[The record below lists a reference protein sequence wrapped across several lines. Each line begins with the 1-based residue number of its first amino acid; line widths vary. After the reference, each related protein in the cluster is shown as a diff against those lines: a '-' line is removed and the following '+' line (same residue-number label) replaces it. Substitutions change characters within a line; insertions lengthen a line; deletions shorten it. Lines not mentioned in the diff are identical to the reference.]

1 MSFSS
6 LFTILKQKLGVL
18 FLSGVLCAAL
28 AFASTMVLSARF
40 QSSMDFLIVQSNT
53 QGQDF
58 YSLFKSSEYL
68 SKVLSEAI
76 YSERFIDAVLETGK
90 INGQF
95 LPANKKERL
104 DTWRDM
110 IAVQKNL
117 ELGVLGVA
125 VKHDNDRD
133 STRVMSAIS
142 EVLIEK
148 NSLFRSGDEKSVEIR
163 ILSGPIIETT
173 PTLKKILLVIV
184 GGFLSGILLA
194 SVVISVRH
202 MRRLHPRF
210 VLENMPID
218 LRP

>member
-1 MSFSS
+1 MTFSS
-6 LFTILKQKLGVL
+6 LLTLLRHKLGIL
-18 FLSGVLCAAL
+18 FLGGVLCAAV
-28 AFASTMVLSARF
+28 AFAGTMVLSTRF
-40 QSSMDFLIVQSNT
+40 QSSMDFLIVQSNV

-76 YSERFIDAVLETGK
+76 YSERFIDAIMETGK

-95 LPANKKERL
+95 LPANKKDRL
-104 DTWRDM
+104 DAWREM
-110 IAVQKNL
+110 VVVQKNL
-117 ELGVLGVA
+117 ELGVLSVT

-133 STRVMSAIS
+133 AARVMSSIS

-163 ILSGPIIETT
+163 VLSGPILETT
-173 PTLKKILLVIV
+173 PTLKKILLVLG
-184 GGFLSGILLA
+184 GGFLSGILLV
-194 SVVISVRH
+194 SVILAIRH
-202 MRRLHPRF
+202 IQGMNPRF

>member
-1 MSFSS
+1 MTFSS
-6 LFTILKQKLGVL
+6 LLTLLRHKLGIL
-18 FLSGVLCAAL
+18 FLGGVLCAAV
-28 AFASTMVLSARF
+28 AFASTMVLSTRF
-40 QSSMDFLIVQSNT
+40 QSSMDFLVVQSNA

-76 YSERFIDAVLETGK
+76 YSERFIDAVMETGK

-95 LPANKKERL
+95 LPANKKDRL
-104 DTWRDM
+104 DAWREM
-110 IAVQKNL
+110 VTVQKNL
-117 ELGVLGVA
+117 ELGVLSVT

-133 STRVMSAIS
+133 AARVMSSIS

-163 ILSGPIIETT
+163 VLSGPILETT
-173 PTLKKILLVIV
+173 PTLKKILLVLG

-194 SVVISVRH
+194 SVIVAIRH
-202 MRRLHPRF
+202 MQGMNPRF

>member
-1 MSFSS
+1 MG
-6 LFTILKQKLGVL
+6 IL
-18 FLSGVLCAAL
+18 FLGGVLCAAL
-28 AFASTMVLSARF
+28 AFASIMLLSARF
-40 QSSMDFLIVQSNT
+40 QSGMDFLVVQSNT

-76 YSERFIDAVLETGK
+76 YSERFIDAVVETGK

-104 DTWRDM
+104 DEWRKM
-110 IAVQKNL
+110 VEVQKNL
-117 ELGVLGVA
+117 ELGVLSVT
-125 VKHDNDRD
+125 VKSDNDRD
-133 STRVMSAIS
+133 ASRVMNAIS

-163 ILSGPIIETT
+163 VLSGPIIEAT
-173 PTLKKILLVIV
+173 PTMKKILLAVG

-194 SVVISVRH
+194 GVLVSIRH
-202 MRRLHPRF
+202 MRHLDPRF
-210 VLENMPID
+210 VLENMPLD

>member
-1 MSFSS
+1 MTFSS
-6 LFTILKQKLGVL
+6 LLTLLRHKLGIL
-18 FLSGVLCAAL
+18 FLGGVLCAAV
-28 AFASTMVLSARF
+28 AFAGTMVLSTRF
-40 QSSMDFLIVQSNT
+40 QSSMDFLIVQSNV

-76 YSERFIDAVLETGK
+76 YSERFIDAIMETGK

-95 LPANKKERL
+95 LPANKKDRL
-104 DTWRDM
+104 DAWREM
-110 IAVQKNL
+110 VVVQKNL
-117 ELGVLGVA
+117 ELGVLSVT

-133 STRVMSAIS
+133 AARVMSSIS

-163 ILSGPIIETT
+163 VLSGPILETT
-173 PTLKKILLVIV
+173 PTLKKILLVLG
-184 GGFLSGILLA
+184 GGFLSGILL
-194 SVVISVRH
+194 ISVILAIRH
-202 MRRLHPRF
+202 IQGMNPRF